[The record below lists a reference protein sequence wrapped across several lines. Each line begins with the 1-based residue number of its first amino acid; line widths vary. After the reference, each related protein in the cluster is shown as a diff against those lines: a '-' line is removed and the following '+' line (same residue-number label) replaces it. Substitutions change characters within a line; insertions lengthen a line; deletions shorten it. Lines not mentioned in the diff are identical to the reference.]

1 MFSVP
6 DVHCCHPLVI
16 LGITQV
22 IFVQILRYHS
32 KPSSP
37 LFQSIYNMSNMKGKP
52 VFHLYFKVVTVGYKQ
67 EIALK
72 HIGFTP

>member
-1 MFSVP
+1 
-6 DVHCCHPLVI
+6 
-16 LGITQV
+16 
-22 IFVQILRYHS
+22 
-32 KPSSP
+32 
-37 LFQSIYNMSNMKGKP
+37 MKGKP